1 MKRLLTLML
10 AVILALTPLSVH
22 AEKRDWWPTQID
34 EADEYHDLQ
43 MIGAW
48 PADVITNEVA
58 VDTILFRPVVAA
70 VQPLSRSVKVLVD
83 ATTAARSI
91 VVQYSV
97 DGKTWTPRSYRNIGY
112 RGSITCIRKWQI
124 KLHAREDYYSSW
136 CARQFKQGGATIDY
150 KKTAYLR
157 SQMAQLYF
165 DDQLI
170 DGIRKK
176 VAFPVLLNIPARAKL
191 VKIRYVY
198 TGQKKDLFS
207 YWLTVKVR

>member
-1 MKRLLTLML
+1 M
-10 AVILALTPLSVH
+10 LTPIGAR
-22 AEKRDWWPTQID
+22 AEERNWWPTQID

-136 CARQFKQGGATIDY
+136 CARQFKQGGVTLDY
-150 KKTAYLR
+150 KKTACLR

-176 VAFPVLLNIPARAKL
+176 VGFPVLLNIPARAKL

>member
-1 MKRLLTLML
+1 MKKTLML
-10 AVILALTPLSVH
+10 LIMCIMLAPIG
-22 AEKRDWWPTQID
+22 ARAQQRNWWPDQIC

-43 MIGAW
+43 MIGEW
-48 PADVITNEVA
+48 PADVLTNEVA

-91 VVQYSV
+91 VVQYST

-112 RGSITCIRKWQI
+112 KGSVTCIRKWQI
-124 KLHAREDYYSSW
+124 KLHAKDDYYSSW
-136 CARQFKQGGATIDY
+136 CARQFKQGGTTIDY
-150 KKTAYLR
+150 KKTACLR

-176 VAFPVLLNIPARAKL
+176 VGFPVLLNIPARAKL
-191 VKIRYVY
+191 IRIRYVY
-198 TGQKKDLFS
+198 TGLKKDAYS
-207 YWLTVKVR
+207 EWLTVKVG

>member
-1 MKRLLTLML
+1 MKRIAMLIMIMCIMLTQIG
-10 AVILALTPLSVH
+10 AR
-22 AEKRDWWPTQID
+22 AEERNWWPTQID

-70 VQPLSRSVKVLVD
+70 VQPFSRSVKVLVD

-136 CARQFKQGGATIDY
+136 CARQFKQGGVTLDY
-150 KKTAYLR
+150 KKTACLR

-170 DGIRKK
+170 DGVRKK
-176 VAFPVLLNIPARAKL
+176 VGFPVLLNIPAMAKL
-191 VKIRYVY
+191 IRIRYVY
-198 TGQKKDLFS
+198 TGLKKDAYS
-207 YWLTVKVR
+207 EWLMVKVR